1 MDFDKIVSDTV
12 ASVITNLAQRSASV
26 TVDKVR
32 ELISR
37 LADRDPEIKRNLDLD
52 LLVDKITSEEGS
64 VSDDAYTEENLARI
78 IELPVRDLAT
88 LNPETIEID
97 VIYNHIKLEHL
108 FMRWLSEWGYT
119 VEIGPTLKGLE
130 GIEYVPDVYATL
142 ANLHDDYEVCV
153 NFVCDNPPSELR
165 VKALLQDIEAYSE
178 RKETFS
184 LGDIF
189 MIVTPRPHFT
199 QTALTHLNLQNM
211 QEKYSVVSI
220 DGADIGNLEK
230 KAHSEGRMRILRNMI
245 IDADEEAKRG
255 RSRLPKRWSES

>member
-1 MDFDKIVSDTV
+1 MNIDKMVTDTV
-12 ASVITNLAQRSASV
+12 ASVISNLAQRSASV
-26 TVDKVR
+26 TADKVKD
-32 ELISR
+32 LIAR
-37 LADRDPEIKRNLDLD
+37 LAERDPEIKRNLDLD
-52 LLVDKITSEEGS
+52 HLVDKITSEDGG

-78 IELPVRDLAT
+78 IELPVRDLTT

-97 VIYNHIKLEHL
+97 VIYNHIKLESL
-108 FMRWLSEWGYT
+108 FKEWLTEWRYT

-142 ANLHDDYEVCV
+142 TNLHDDYEVCV

-184 LGDIF
+184 LGDLF
-189 MIVTPRPHFT
+189 LIVTPRQHFT

-211 QEKYSVVSI
+211 QEKYSVVSL

-230 KAHSEGRMRILRNMI
+230 KAHSEGRMTALRNMI
-245 IDADEEAKRG
+245 MDADEEAKRG
-255 RSRLPKRWSES
+255 RSRLPKRWSNS